1 MGCWG
6 WDGVGWHG
14 TLLTG
19 SRKLK
24 LTYVCVCVC
33 VYLGWVPTIVIVAP
47 IVVVVVVMDD
57 VDRVVAGR
65 KTTT

>member
-1 MGCWG
+1 MSPGTG
-6 WDGVGWHG
+6 WDAGDGMGWHG

-19 SRKLK
+19 SSPM
-24 LTYVCVCVC
+24 CMSVC

-47 IVVVVVVMDD
+47 IVVVVVMDD